1 MASNLLHSTQDDLIC
16 YSQASLGQRKPWVS
30 SQESRRPSE
39 GLTWPYPS
47 RHFDLHAKKQL
58 SFGGVQGLLLI
69 FLLPEEHQS
78 VSFFRGPVNL
88 DRGHLPVLLEFMEQ
102 PVLEAGVYTTRSK
115 SKEGTVIFGIHS
127 GSFSLKFRLA
137 LYLFISMVNIART
150 QKNSHAW
157 WHGRIRHLFSPPLH
171 S

>member
-1 MASNLLHSTQDDLIC
+1 MLQPGI
-16 YSQASLGQRKPWVS
+16 LGPEKAMGS

-47 RHFDLHAKKQL
+47 SHFNLHAKKQL
-58 SFGGVQGLLLI
+58 PFGGVQGLLLI
-69 FLLPEEHQS
+69 LLLPEEHQS
-78 VSFFRGPVNL
+78 VSVFRGPVNL

-127 GSFSLKFRLA
+127 GSFSLKLPLA
-137 LYLFISMVNIART
+137 LYLFISIINIART
-150 QKNSHAW
+150 QKTPTPAGMATLSTYSALPP
-157 WHGRIRHLFSPPLH
+157 LFS
-171 S
+171 